1 MRKIKQMLMTIAVLL
16 CSATVHA
23 YDFEVDGIYYNIL
36 SKSELTVE
44 VTKGDNKYSGEVV
57 ILSTVSYK
65 SKTLTVTS
73 IGEEAFIGC
82 SGLTSIEIPNS
93 VTSIGDYAF
102 SGCSGLTSIEIP
114 NSVTS
119 IDYGMFHGCSGLTS
133 FEIPNSVTSIGGS
146 AFQNC
151 SGLTSIEIPNS
162 VTSIGVSAF
171 SGCTALKKLRF
182 EDGRR
187 GLSLRYNYHNSSE
200 GLGEGLFNDC
210 PLETLYLGRNL
221 SFITDHSEG
230 YSPFYNVKTL
240 KSVTIGDSV
249 SSIHDYTF
257 AHCSGLTS
265 IEIPNSVARIGDYAF
280 SGCTALKELRFEDG
294 LRELSLEHN
303 YTNSY
308 GGLGTGLFNDCP
320 LETLYLG
327 RDLLYET
334 YKSFGYSPFYNVKTL
349 KSVTIGNNVTH
360 IRDYAFN
367 SCSNLTSI
375 HLLGETPPTIGSDN
389 FTKEQY
395 LDLDIYV
402 PKDFLATY
410 QSADTWKEFW
420 DIQEYSIY
428 NKVTYFI
435 DSEEYASYTVK
446 FGTAVPVPE
455 VAAKNGYTFSWMD
468 EIPETMPAKDI
479 TIEGTFS
486 INIYT
491 VTYTVDGETYATDSI
506 AYGHEII
513 LRDEPSREGHTFSGW
528 SEAPITM
535 PANDISIEGTFS
547 VNNYTITYIIDGEVY
562 ETATLEYGAK
572 IELPS
577 TPEKEGYTFSW
588 MDEIPETMPAKDI
601 TIEGT
606 FSINI
611 YTVTYT
617 VDGETYAT
625 DSIAYGHEIILR
637 DEPSREGHT
646 FSGWSEAPI
655 TMPANDISI
664 EGTFS
669 VNNYTIT
676 YIIDGEVYET
686 ATLEYGA
693 KIELPST
700 PEKEGYTFSWMDE
713 IPETMPAKD
722 IVVHGIYVADT
733 AIEKKYLDI
742 ENIKVYNLSGLR
754 IKETDKLTRGVYII
768 NGKKTFVK

>member
-1 MRKIKQMLMTIAVLL
+1 MLMTIAVLL

-73 IGEEAFIGC
+73 IGKEAFSGC

-93 VTSIGDYAF
+93 VTTIEGNAF
-102 SGCSGLTSIEIP
+102 ADCSGLTSIEIP

-133 FEIPNSVTSIGGS
+133 IEIPNSVTTIGGS
-146 AFQNC
+146 MFWGC

-162 VTSIGVSAF
+162 VTSIGRYAFFGCSGLTSIEIPNSVTTIGDNMFNGCSGLTSIEIPNSVTSIGASAF
-171 SGCTALKKLRF
+171 SGCTALKELRF

-187 GLSLRYNYHNSSE
+187 GLLSLRYNYHNSSV

-210 PLETLYLGRNL
+210 PLETLYLGRDL
-221 SFITDHSEG
+221 SFPSFKSEG

-249 SSIHDYTF
+249 SSIHEYTF
-257 AHCSGLTS
+257 ANCSGLTS
-265 IEIPNSVARIGDYAF
+265 IEIPNSVTHIGDYAF
-280 SGCTALKELRFEDG
+280 SGCTALKELRIEDA
-294 LRELSLEHN
+294 RWELYLEHN

-308 GGLGTGLFNDCP
+308 GGLGEGLFNDCP

-349 KSVTIGNNVTH
+349 KSVTIGNNVTR

-402 PKDFLATY
+402 PKGFLATY

-479 TIEGTFS
+479 
-486 INIYT
+486 
-491 VTYTVDGETYATDSI
+491 
-506 AYGHEII
+506 
-513 LRDEPSREGHTFSGW
+513 
-528 SEAPITM
+528 
-535 PANDISIEGTFS
+535 
-547 VNNYTITYIIDGEVY
+547 
-562 ETATLEYGAK
+562 
-572 IELPS
+572 
-577 TPEKEGYTFSW
+577 
-588 MDEIPETMPAKDI
+588 
-601 TIEGT
+601 
-606 FSINI
+606 
-611 YTVTYT
+611 
-617 VDGETYAT
+617 
-625 DSIAYGHEIILR
+625 
-637 DEPSREGHT
+637 
-646 FSGWSEAPI
+646 
-655 TMPANDISI
+655 
-664 EGTFS
+664 
-669 VNNYTIT
+669 
-676 YIIDGEVYET
+676 
-686 ATLEYGA
+686 
-693 KIELPST
+693 
-700 PEKEGYTFSWMDE
+700 
-713 IPETMPAKD
+713 
-722 IVVHGIYVADT
+722 VVHGIYVADT

>member
-601 TIEGT
+601 
-606 FSINI
+606 
-611 YTVTYT
+611 
-617 VDGETYAT
+617 
-625 DSIAYGHEIILR
+625 
-637 DEPSREGHT
+637 
-646 FSGWSEAPI
+646 
-655 TMPANDISI
+655 
-664 EGTFS
+664 
-669 VNNYTIT
+669 
-676 YIIDGEVYET
+676 
-686 ATLEYGA
+686 
-693 KIELPST
+693 
-700 PEKEGYTFSWMDE
+700 
-713 IPETMPAKD
+713 
-722 IVVHGIYVADT
+722 VVHGIYVADT